1 MPSIR
6 KKYRKMRI
14 KFEEKMRDSNVWFV
28 EEQLAVE
35 TARRLA
41 EENEL
46 APRSNMDD
54 VELTL
59 RFSVVY

>member
-1 MPSIR
+1 MSATR

-14 KFEEKMRDSNVWFV
+14 KFDDKMRQSNEWFV

-41 EENEL
+41 QENE
-46 APRSNMDD
+46 
-54 VELTL
+54 
-59 RFSVVY
+59 

>member
-1 MPSIR
+1 
-6 KKYRKMRI
+6 MR
-14 KFEEKMRDSNVWFV
+14 ESNVWFV

-46 APRSNMDD
+46 APLSNMGD
-54 VELTL
+54 VGLTL
-59 RFSVVY
+59 RFPVVY